1 MDALLANPTLTF
13 VWIIS
18 LVLAITFH
26 EAAHA
31 FAADR
36 LGDPTPRSQ
45 GRLSINPFNHIDL
58 LGTIL
63 VPLLLLISTGGRF
76 AFGWAKPVIFDPYN
90 LKHPRKD
97 AAIISLAGPGVN
109 LAMAVLGSLI
119 ARFVFPPFY
128 APVMYPLVIVN
139 VSLALFNLVPV
150 HPLDGAKIV
159 LGLLPLDLAA
169 EWQVLMRRYGTLIL
183 LLLIIPFNGVS
194 PLMTLIGPLIDGVLR
209 LLLP

>member
-1 MDALLANPTLTF
+1 
-13 VWIIS
+13 
-18 LVLAITFH
+18 
-26 EAAHA
+26 
-31 FAADR
+31 
-36 LGDPTPRSQ
+36 
-45 GRLSINPFNHIDL
+45 
-58 LGTIL
+58 
-63 VPLLLLISTGGRF
+63 
-76 AFGWAKPVIFDPYN
+76 
-90 LKHPRKD
+90 
-97 AAIISLAGPGVN
+97 
-109 LAMAVLGSLI
+109 
-119 ARFVFPPFY
+119 
-128 APVMYPLVIVN
+128 MYPLVIVN

>member
-119 ARFVFPPFY
+119 ARFVLPPFY

>member
-119 ARFVFPPFY
+119 ARFVLPPFY

-150 HPLDGAKIV
+150 H
-159 LGLLPLDLAA
+159 LAA

-183 LLLIIPFNGVS
+183 LLLIIPFNGIS

>member
-119 ARFVFPPFY
+119 ARFVLSPFY